1 MYTIA
6 AGRRSQAARRGRR
19 AAHLITQAT
28 GDSPARKA
36 TPSLAPFPPSIYRL
50 GGQLVKQQFFK
61 GVNNSMTFIRNRITL
76 SIKYF
81 QQSHGGLLPQKI
93 AMNPETYANLKAE
106 IEEDDEVW
114 NDDYFGIP
122 IEIDEKEIDY
132 HLFGAVILKHCTCP
146 LCGWTDKKENFSHR
160 IDYVDICNHCFENI
174 YSHKNVDVEWTKQV
188 NEHNDIVRNEMDE
201 NYLKT
206 YGEILFG
213 EKE

>member
-1 MYTIA
+1 
-6 AGRRSQAARRGRR
+6 
-19 AAHLITQAT
+19 
-28 GDSPARKA
+28 
-36 TPSLAPFPPSIYRL
+36 
-50 GGQLVKQQFFK
+50 
-61 GVNNSMTFIRNRITL
+61 MTFIRNRITL

-93 AMNPETYANLKAE
+93 AMNPETYADLKAE
-106 IEEDDEVW
+106 IEENDEVW
-114 NDDYFGIP
+114 NNDYFGIP
-122 IEIDEKEIDY
+122 IEIDENETDY
-132 HLFGAVILKHCTCP
+132 HLIGAVRLKHHTCP

-174 YSHKNVDVEWTKQV
+174 YSHKNVDVEWRKQV

>member
-1 MYTIA
+1 
-6 AGRRSQAARRGRR
+6 
-19 AAHLITQAT
+19 
-28 GDSPARKA
+28 
-36 TPSLAPFPPSIYRL
+36 
-50 GGQLVKQQFFK
+50 
-61 GVNNSMTFIRNRITL
+61 MTFIRNRITL

-93 AMNPETYANLKAE
+93 AMNPETYENLRAE
-106 IEEDDEVW
+106 IEEDDEMW
-114 NDDYFGIP
+114 NDDYFDIP

-160 IDYVDICNHCFENI
+160 IDYVYICNHCFENI

-201 NYLKT
+201 NYLET

>member
-1 MYTIA
+1 
-6 AGRRSQAARRGRR
+6 
-19 AAHLITQAT
+19 
-28 GDSPARKA
+28 
-36 TPSLAPFPPSIYRL
+36 
-50 GGQLVKQQFFK
+50 
-61 GVNNSMTFIRNRITL
+61 MTYISDRIML

-93 AMNPETYANLKAE
+93 AMNPETYADLKVE
-106 IEEDDEVW
+106 IEENDEVW
-114 NDDYFGIP
+114 NDNYFGIP
-122 IEIDEKEIDY
+122 IEIDENATDY
-132 HLFGAVILKHCTCP
+132 HFFGAVRLKHHSCP

-174 YSHKNVDVEWTKQV
+174 YSHKNVDVEWRKQV

-201 NYLKT
+201 NYLET

>member
-1 MYTIA
+1 
-6 AGRRSQAARRGRR
+6 
-19 AAHLITQAT
+19 
-28 GDSPARKA
+28 
-36 TPSLAPFPPSIYRL
+36 
-50 GGQLVKQQFFK
+50 
-61 GVNNSMTFIRNRITL
+61 MTYISDRIIL

-93 AMNPETYANLKAE
+93 AMNPETYADLKVE
-106 IEEDDEVW
+106 IEEDDKVW
-114 NDDYFGIP
+114 NDNYFGVP

-132 HLFGAVILKHCTCP
+132 HLFGAVILKHHACP

-160 IDYVDICNHCFENI
+160 IDYVDICDHCYENI
-174 YSHKNVDVEWTKQV
+174 YSHKKIDVDWRKQV

-201 NYLKT
+201 NYLET

>member
-1 MYTIA
+1 
-6 AGRRSQAARRGRR
+6 
-19 AAHLITQAT
+19 
-28 GDSPARKA
+28 
-36 TPSLAPFPPSIYRL
+36 
-50 GGQLVKQQFFK
+50 
-61 GVNNSMTFIRNRITL
+61 MTFIRNRITL

-93 AMNPETYANLKAE
+93 AMNPETYENLRAE

-114 NDDYFGIP
+114 NDNYFDIP
-122 IEIDEKEIDY
+122 IEIDENEADY
-132 HLFGAVILKHCTCP
+132 HLFGAVRLKHHTCP

-160 IDYVDICNHCFENI
+160 IDYVDICNHCFDNI
-174 YSHKNVDVEWTKQV
+174 YSHKNVDVEWIKQV

-201 NYLKT
+201 NYLET

>member
-1 MYTIA
+1 
-6 AGRRSQAARRGRR
+6 
-19 AAHLITQAT
+19 
-28 GDSPARKA
+28 
-36 TPSLAPFPPSIYRL
+36 
-50 GGQLVKQQFFK
+50 
-61 GVNNSMTFIRNRITL
+61 MTFIRNRITL

-81 QQSHGGLLPQKI
+81 QQSHGDLLPQKI
-93 AMNPETYANLKAE
+93 VMNPETYENLRAE

-114 NDDYFGIP
+114 NDDYFDIP

-201 NYLKT
+201 NYLET

>member
-1 MYTIA
+1 
-6 AGRRSQAARRGRR
+6 
-19 AAHLITQAT
+19 
-28 GDSPARKA
+28 
-36 TPSLAPFPPSIYRL
+36 
-50 GGQLVKQQFFK
+50 
-61 GVNNSMTFIRNRITL
+61 MTFIRNRITL

-93 AMNPETYANLKAE
+93 TMNPETYADLKAE
-106 IEEDDEVW
+106 IEENDEVW

-174 YSHKNVDVEWTKQV
+174 YSHKNVDVEWIKQV

-201 NYLKT
+201 NYLET

>member
-1 MYTIA
+1 
-6 AGRRSQAARRGRR
+6 
-19 AAHLITQAT
+19 
-28 GDSPARKA
+28 
-36 TPSLAPFPPSIYRL
+36 
-50 GGQLVKQQFFK
+50 
-61 GVNNSMTFIRNRITL
+61 MTFIRNRITL

-93 AMNPETYANLKAE
+93 AMSPETYADLKAE
-106 IEEDDEVW
+106 IEENDEVW
-114 NDDYFGIP
+114 NDNYFGIP

-174 YSHKNVDVEWTKQV
+174 YSHKNVDVEWRKQV

-201 NYLKT
+201 NYLET

-213 EKE
+213 EHE